1 MLNHNPLLRSEPFEQ
16 IDRGEPTPKVSNL
29 KPVDGFINLKKLPD
43 WTSHDCVAKVRR
55 ILQTKKVGH
64 GGTLDPAAV
73 GVLPIA
79 IGKATRLLQY
89 LPTGKAYR
97 AIIRL
102 GVQTTTDDLE
112 GEIIYSKPATDLTI
126 EQIRQALTEFIG
138 EIVQTP
144 PMYSAIQIGGQR
156 LYKLARA
163 GEVVQV
169 PTRQVTIDRIDV
181 LNWTHGDFPEVE
193 VQIACGGGTYIRSIA
208 RDLGVKLGTRGVL
221 AFLERNASCGLQL
234 ADSITLEELAQQQQ
248 AGTFRPITP
257 DRGLADL
264 PSATLMDA
272 ELVKFWSQGKQLLLS
287 SIELTPTASELS
299 GYVKVMSAGNCLGI
313 GEIQSI
319 DGAQLIVPQK
329 VLI

>member
-1 MLNHNPLLRSEPFEQ
+1 LEFEFWT
-16 IDRGEPTPKVSNL
+16 IVNINVVAKSNRL
-29 KPVDGFINLKKLPD
+29 TVDGFINLKKLPD

-89 LPTGKAYR
+89 LPAGKAYR

-102 GVQTTTDDLE
+102 GVETTTDDLA
-112 GEIIYSKPATDLTI
+112 GDVIYSEPAPDVTI
-126 EQIRQALTEFIG
+126 EQIRSVIPEFIG

-144 PMYSAIQIGGQR
+144 PMYSAIQVNGKR

-163 GEVVQV
+163 GEIIEV
-169 PTRQVTIDRIDV
+169 PTRQVNIYTIDI
-181 LNWTHGDFPEVE
+181 LNWTPGDFPEVE

-221 AFLERNASCGLQL
+221 AFLERNASCGFQL
-234 ADSITLEELAQQQQ
+234 ADSITLEELEIQQQ
-248 AGTFRPITP
+248 AGTFTPISP
-257 DRGLADL
+257 DRGLPHL
-264 PSATLMDA
+264 PTATLINA
-272 ELVKFWSQGKQLLLS
+272 ELVKFWGQGKRLPVEQLQ
-287 SIELTPTASELS
+287 LTPSNSQSS
-299 GYVKVMSAGNCLGI
+299 GYVKVMGEERCLGI
-313 GEIQSI
+313 GEIQQI
-319 DGAQLIVPQK
+319 DGEHLLVPQA
-329 VLI
+329 VLL

>member
-1 MLNHNPLLRSEPFEQ
+1 
-16 IDRGEPTPKVSNL
+16 
-29 KPVDGFINLKKLPD
+29 VDGFINLKKLPD

-79 IGKATRLLQY
+79 IGKATRLLEY

-97 AIIRL
+97 AVIRL

-112 GEIIYSKPATDLTI
+112 GEVIYSQPVTNLTI
-126 EQIRQALTEFIG
+126 EQIRHTLTEFIG

-144 PMYSAIQIGGQR
+144 PMYSAIQVNGQR

-163 GEVVQV
+163 GEVIEV
-169 PTRQVTIDRIDV
+169 PTRQVTIDRIDI
-181 LNWTHGDFPEVE
+181 LNWTPGDFPEVE

-208 RDLGVKLGTRGVL
+208 RDLGTKLGTKGVL

-234 ADSITLEELAQQQQ
+234 ADSITLDELEQQQQ
-248 AGTFRPITP
+248 AGTFRPISP
-257 DRGLADL
+257 DRGLAHL
-264 PSATLMDA
+264 PSATLIDA
-272 ELVKFWSQGKQLLLS
+272 ELVKFWSQGKQLALTG
-287 SIELTPTASELS
+287 IELTPTASELS
-299 GYVKVMSAGNCLGI
+299 GYIKVMSQDGCLGI
-313 GEIQSI
+313 GEIRSI
-319 DGAQLIVPQK
+319 DGADLIVPQK